1 MTTASPDSAATIAA
15 RRDGLHR
22 DRTTL
27 LRGTAGIALGYGI
40 GAALQATYV
49 YSVYVTSWT
58 IAPVWS
64 RIGANVVG
72 VAVLVGTLA
81 ATQAYR
87 ARTFAWMAGAVVLA
101 AVVAAAA
108 RFGAQI
114 LLGIYDAP
122 NQSVRDAELFS
133 GFLMGTISGLIGM
146 WAMVSRRA
154 MRTRILAGARDAVHV
169 EVAVRALE
177 QEEIRV
183 RRAVAEGLHGT
194 LQSKLVLVDAR
205 LASLLGRHDE
215 DALDEES
222 RSTVEWI
229 RAELDEARE
238 TDVREMSRL
247 LYPDRLELGLVP
259 ALRALLGRIPASIA
273 TQLVVSDAIRALDD
287 PAAGTLS
294 VSERLLVVRVVEE
307 GITNSLK
314 HGPAASVRV
323 VVDADDG
330 VLHVGIENDGELY
343 DPASAGAASGTARL
357 DTRLSL
363 VGGRLELGPGT
374 DRGARLDAWLPLGNG
389 TL

>member
-1 MTTASPDSAATIAA
+1 MTTTSPDSAAAIAA
-15 RRDGLHR
+15 RRVGLHR
-22 DRTTL
+22 DRVTL
-27 LRGTAGIALGYGI
+27 LRGTAGVALGYGI

-49 YSVYVTSWT
+49 YSIYVTSWT
-58 IAPVWS
+58 VAPVWS
-64 RIGANVVG
+64 RIGANVVA

-81 ATQAYR
+81 LVQAYR

-101 AVVAAAA
+101 ALVAASA
-108 RFGAQI
+108 RFGTQV
-114 LLGIYDAP
+114 LLGIYAEP
-122 NQSVRDAELFS
+122 SGAVRDAELFS

-154 MRTRILAGARDAVHV
+154 MRNRIQGSTRDAVHV
-169 EVAVRALE
+169 EVAVKALE

-205 LASLLGRHDE
+205 LASLLARQGD
-215 DALDEES
+215 DALDDES
-222 RSTVEWI
+222 RSMVEWI
-229 RAELDEARE
+229 RTELDEARE

-247 LYPDRLELGLVP
+247 LYPERLELGLVP

-273 TQLVVSDAIRALDD
+273 TQLVVSDAVRALDD
-287 PAAGTLS
+287 PAVGSLT

-307 GITNSLK
+307 GISNSLK

-323 VVDADDG
+323 VLDVNDG
-330 VLHVGIENDGELY
+330 VLHVGIENDGELF

-357 DTRLSL
+357 NTRLSL
-363 VGGRLELGPGT
+363 VGGRLELKPGT
-374 DRGARLDAWLPLGNG
+374 GKGARLDAWLPLETGA
-389 TL
+389 L